1 MLPNKVISLKE
12 SVLGKSLN
20 ILKVLHQN
28 DSMDIIE
35 LFNKVYRY
43 FDGLDE
49 FIEAII
55 LLFLLKKVELKGNT
69 LTYVN

>member
-1 MLPNKVISLKE
+1 MLPNKVTSLKE

-35 LFNKVYRY
+35 LFNKVHRY

-49 FIEAII
+49 FMEAII

>member
-1 MLPNKVISLKE
+1 MLPNKVTSLKE

-35 LFNKVYRY
+35 LFNKVHRY
-43 FDGLDE
+43 
-49 FIEAII
+49 
-55 LLFLLKKVELKGNT
+55 
-69 LTYVN
+69 